1 MNELL
6 ALHRYYIW
14 ANRLREHFDN
24 AIAMVPTSVRPE
36 QIFLDDRGLFLSHW
50 YAALY
55 VVVEGWQELQLT
67 DPEINPLLT
76 SANLDLLRRFR
87 NGVCHYQRNY
97 SDPRF
102 LDLAQAQGVVPW
114 VRQLNSSLGRYFLEK
129 LGQPAFAVTCKN

>member
-24 AIAMVPTSVRPE
+24 AIAMAPTSVRPE
-36 QIFLDDRGLFLSHW
+36 QIFFDDRGLFLSHW

-129 LGQPAFAVTCKN
+129 LGRPASAAT